1 MDRWGWG
8 WYGLAGELGLQ
19 LLNQKEPE
27 EVLQP
32 EQRAVFYEGQLTCA
46 PCGGPREKRNDWAV
60 VLPEK

>member
-1 MDRWGWG
+1 M
-8 WYGLAGELGLQ
+8 AGELGLQ